1 MSATGEYL
9 VRPFAPGDEESRVIA
24 PASSSATRFLAW
36 ARRVRSTSQTAR
48 LRSSTTAAAA
58 SAPEGSA
65 QQSEY
70 EPNGILS
77 NANPVAFAGAGTSVS
92 GRVDAGSDS
101 TDAFVF
107 APAIGGEYEIYLCA
121 ATCDDRLESD
131 ALTLSVLDHSQ
142 STITGTPLD
151 TVSEQSVAVT
161 LDAGFAYYVEVS
173 AYQTADNYRLVI
185 VPAVD

>member
-1 MSATGEYL
+1 MVS
-9 VRPFAPGDEESRVIA
+9 PKDRV
-24 PASSSATRFLAW
+24 PALPLPLLRGADSLDFLFYSD
-36 ARRVRSTSQTAR
+36 R
-48 LRSSTTAAAA
+48 
-58 SAPEGSA
+58 
-65 QQSEY
+65 
-70 EPNGILS
+70 
-77 NANPVAFAGAGTSVS
+77 GTVQWS
-92 GRVDAGSDS
+92 
-101 TDAFVF
+101 DAFVF